1 MKFKFIFFLLF
12 LLNSCSYEPIYSNK
26 EFKFGFENISFDGE
40 NKINEIIEK
49 NLEKKSTGDKVL
61 NIEFSTEKNRD
72 IISSNA
78 KGDPTIFKLN
88 INLNFIV
95 FKDNK
100 EILKDKIKK
109 QITYNNIN
117 DKFELDKYEE
127 NIIENISKSLADEI
141 LISII
146 SKDLWS

>member
-1 MKFKFIFFLLF
+1 MKFKFIFFLIIVI
-12 LLNSCSYEPIYSNK
+12 SGCSYEPIYSNK
-26 EFKFGFENISFDGE
+26 EYKFGFKNINFNGE
-40 NKINEIIEK
+40 REINELIER
-49 NLEKKSTGDKVL
+49 NLKKKSTGNKVFDL
-61 NIEFSTEKNRD
+61 EFSTEKNRE

-146 SKDLWS
+146 SKDL

>member
-1 MKFKFIFFLLF
+1 MTHG
-12 LLNSCSYEPIYSNK
+12 YY
-26 EFKFGFENISFDGE
+26 
-40 NKINEIIEK
+40 
-49 NLEKKSTGDKVL
+49 LEL
-61 NIEFSTEKNRD
+61 R
-72 IISSNA
+72 
-78 KGDPTIFKLN
+78 LRN

-146 SKDLWS
+146 SKDL

>member
-1 MKFKFIFFLLF
+1 MI
-12 LLNSCSYEPIYSNK
+12 SGCSYEPIYSNK
-26 EFKFGFENISFDGE
+26 EYKFGFKNINFNGE
-40 NKINEIIEK
+40 REINELIER
-49 NLEKKSTGDKVL
+49 NLTKKSTGNKVFDL
-61 NIEFSTEKNRD
+61 KFSTEKNRE

-146 SKDLWS
+146 SKDL

>member
-1 MKFKFIFFLLF
+1 MKFKFIFFLIIMI
-12 LLNSCSYEPIYSNK
+12 SGCSYEPVYSNK
-26 EFKFGFENISFDGE
+26 EYKFGFKNINFNGE
-40 NKINEIIEK
+40 REINELIER
-49 NLEKKSTGDKVL
+49 NLKKKSTGNKVFDL
-61 NIEFSTEKNRD
+61 EFSTEKNRE

-95 FKDNK
+95 FKENK

-146 SKDLWS
+146 SKDL

>member
-1 MKFKFIFFLLF
+1 M
-12 LLNSCSYEPIYSNK
+12 
-26 EFKFGFENISFDGE
+26 
-40 NKINEIIEK
+40 
-49 NLEKKSTGDKVL
+49 
-61 NIEFSTEKNRD
+61 
-72 IISSNA
+72 
-78 KGDPTIFKLN
+78 
-88 INLNFIV
+88 

-146 SKDLWS
+146 SKDL